1 MSEKTILEDID
12 RAIESARQAE
22 GTLFE
27 IKGRLQEGGSGEV
40 DHDLLREADQDDSDK
55 ARVNIVLAESD
66 LKLLEEIMIKY
77 GINNRSAIIRYL
89 IRLCALRIA
98 VTMAQP

>member
-22 GTLFE
+22 GMLFE

-55 ARVNIVLAESD
+55 QRVNIVLAESD
-66 LKLLEEIMIKY
+66 LKLLEKIMLKY
-77 GINNRSAIIRYL
+77 GVSNRSAIIRYL
-89 IRLCALRIA
+89 IRLCARNEKDH
-98 VTMAQP
+98 P